1 VTPVVQGPVML
12 ALGCAGLA
20 AGAGM
25 QGEDIS
31 PLLRHCPYYT
41 IEHLFVSSQK
51 RALWRETTRQFGLH
65 GAKVIDTA
73 PGQEYS
79 KGGRRT

>member
-12 ALGCAGLA
+12 ALGCAGPE

-51 RALWRETTRQFGLH
+51 RASAPLAHLTRASGCDNVGSVTQLNRWQGEW
-65 GAKVIDTA
+65 G
-73 PGQEYS
+73 
-79 KGGRRT
+79 